1 MNSFGKSLM
10 NPLFTG
16 QEITELESVDSTNS
30 YATELLKHRNLTE
43 GHVVWA
49 KRQTH
54 GRGQRGN
61 NWESEA
67 GSNVTMSVIW
77 YPVFLSPSRQFMLTQ
92 AVALGVSDF
101 LSYKMSEAGIRSQIR
116 IKWPNDVLA
125 NEQKIAGILIENSI
139 RNGSVAYSIV
149 GIGINVNQ
157 VDFTSVN
164 KPVSIKLIT
173 GRHYDI
179 RVCVEELCAFL
190 EPRYLQLRGGK
201 HDQMHEEYL
210 SRLYRLNE
218 WAYYSSAGNRF
229 AGRIVGVAPG
239 GYLQMELENGERVAF
254 DFKEVT
260 FL

>member
-1 MNSFGKSLM
+1 M

-43 GHVVWA
+43 GHTVWA
-49 KRQTH
+49 RRQTH

-61 NWESEA
+61 SWESEA

-77 YPVFLSPSRQFMLTQ
+77 YPLFLSPSSQFMLTQ

-101 LSYKMSEAGIRSQIR
+101 LSYKLSQAGVQAYIQ
-116 IKWPNDVLA
+116 IKWPNDLFA
-125 NEQKIAGILIENSI
+125 DEHKIGGILIENSI
-139 RNGSVAYSIV
+139 RNGVVAASIV
-149 GIGINVNQ
+149 GVGVNINQ
-157 VDFTSVN
+157 TDFASAN
-164 KPVSIKLIT
+164 KPVSLKLLT
-173 GRHYDI
+173 GKSYDI
-179 RVCVEELCAFL
+179 RICVEELCAFL

-201 HDQMHEEYL
+201 YGQLHEEYL

-218 WAYYSSAGNRF
+218 WAYYEA
-229 AGRIVGVAPG
+229 AGRRFTGRITGVAPG
-239 GYLQMELENGERVAF
+239 GRLLMELEGQEHAAF
-254 DFKEVT
+254 DFKEVV